1 MVREIFSNK
10 RYSEKWF
17 TLESKSKRESLE
29 MLTSFN
35 PDYSTQDSFIV
46 NSCDIGIEELQN
58 DTHTEYKATVRNC
71 QDSEAISKYFMAYV
85 RGQSGNVFQL
95 THSEFSPPENES
107 VKIIRYYQSDER
119 DIYYAV
125 LNHPVMEAEGVTLQ
139 SLWFVFYVQDRYI
152 NGRAP
157 IARYLWHY
165 DILLH

>member
-1 MVREIFSNK
+1 MVRAIFSNK
-10 RYSEKWF
+10 RYSEKWL

-71 QDSEAISKYFMAYV
+71 QDCKAISKYFMAYV
-85 RGQSGNVFQL
+85 RGQSGDVFQL
-95 THSEFSPPENES
+95 AYSEFSPPENEP
-107 VKIIRYYQSDER
+107 VEIIRYDQSDNR

-139 SLWFVFYVQDRYI
+139 SLWFVFYVRDRYI
-152 NGRAP
+152 NGHVP
-157 IARYLWHY
+157 IAWYFWHY

>member
-1 MVREIFSNK
+1 
-10 RYSEKWF
+10 
-17 TLESKSKRESLE
+17 
-29 MLTSFN
+29 
-35 PDYSTQDSFIV
+35 
-46 NSCDIGIEELQN
+46 
-58 DTHTEYKATVRNC
+58 
-71 QDSEAISKYFMAYV
+71 MAYV

-95 THSEFSPPENES
+95 THSEFSGPENES